1 MEEKGK
7 RATKRTGREYDKKM
21 KEDENSKS
29 YRYRRELVENRG
41 KKIKRL
47 RNNRGTVEKRK
58 EKRRG
63 RE

>member
-21 KEDENSKS
+21 NEDEDSKS

-63 RE
+63 R

>member
-21 KEDENSKS
+21 NEDEDSKS

-41 KKIKRL
+41 KKIKSYNL
-47 RNNRGTVEKRK
+47 V
-58 EKRRG
+58 
-63 RE
+63 